1 MRILFD
7 IFLIVIGFTWCS
19 LAFLLCDKDTLDYL
33 LRYRDYF
40 KWLRE
45 DKDERESD
53 ESDNRRT

>member
-7 IFLIVIGFTWCS
+7 IFLIAIGFTLCS

-33 LRYRDYF
+33 LKYRDYF

-53 ESDNRRT
+53 ESDN